1 MPVFIIRIPGEMRG
15 KGRPKFSTRGG
26 FARAYTPAATVN
38 MEAWVKH
45 CAVEQIGTAPL
56 LGAVSLH
63 MEIGVPVP
71 ASWSKKKRAEALA
84 LAIYPTSKPDLDNCI
99 KLVGDALNGIVWAD
113 DKQIVRCSCV
123 KRYAETAQTVITVAE
138 V

>member
-1 MPVFIIRIPGEMRG
+1 MTVFTIRIPGELKG

-26 FARAYTPAATVN
+26 FARAYTPAATAN

-45 CAVEQIGTAPL
+45 CAVEQAGTTPL
-56 LGAVSLH
+56 QGAVSLH
-63 MEIGVPVP
+63 MEICVPVP
-71 ASWSKKKRAEALA
+71 ASWSKKKRAEALS

-99 KLVGDALNGIVWAD
+99 KLVGDALNGILWAD
-113 DKQIVRCSCV
+113 DKQIVRCSAA
-123 KRYAETAQTVITVAE
+123 KRYAETAQTVLTVAE